1 MISENITDCSCHKMT
16 FLIVLLF
23 KKNENHPSQFMFS
36 SSFYSFCILFFT
48 LHTNYYYSL
57 IFIQP
62 QLSTRKKCFNFQL
75 TNIAVYIIRNHISN
89 YNYWTLMDGIAR
101 FYVDLSYFFL
111 QQSLTTLTQQTMV
124 KSNTANMYSSY
135 NRQCLFLQ
143 QFSTNCCK
151 NSRESYSYN
160 K

>member
-1 MISENITDCSCHKMT
+1 MNISHRSLCLVH
-16 FLIVLLF
+16 L
-23 KKNENHPSQFMFS
+23 
-36 SSFYSFCILFFT
+36 FT
-48 LHTNYYYSL
+48 LFAFYFLLYTQIITIHL

-75 TNIAVYIIRNHISN
+75 TNIAVYIISNHISN

-101 FYVDLSYFFL
+101 FYVDLSYFFFTVE
-111 QQSLTTLTQQTMV
+111 SY
-124 KSNTANMYSSY
+124 NPDTANHGKKQHCQHVQFISY
-135 NRQCLFLQ
+135 VNNNRQCLFLQ
-143 QFSTNCCK
+143 QFLTNCCK